1 VILADTSIWV
11 DHLRDGDATMT
22 AHLNAGLILMHPFVV
37 GELAMGNLPD
47 RAGLL
52 ATLRRLPTVL
62 KARDV
67 EVLDLIEREKLF
79 GRGLGF
85 VDTHLLASA
94 LLTEDATLWSRDRL
108 LHAAADRLGIAATVG
123 ARTRH

>member
-22 AHLNAGLILMHPFVV
+22 AHLNAGLIVVHPFVV
-37 GELAMGNLPD
+37 GELAMGNLPG

-52 ATLRRLPTVL
+52 ATLRKMPTVL
-62 KARDV
+62 KARDD

-85 VDTHLLASA
+85 VDTHLLAST
-94 LLTEDATLWSRDRL
+94 LLTDDAKLWTRDRR
-108 LHAAADRLGIAATVG
+108 LHAAAERLGVAASAG

>member
-1 VILADTSIWV
+1 MILADTSIWV

-37 GELAMGNLPD
+37 GELAMGNLPG

-52 ATLRRLPTVL
+52 ATLRKMPTVL
-62 KARDV
+62 KARDD

-94 LLTEDATLWSRDRL
+94 LLTDEATLWSRDHR
-108 LHAAADRLGIAATVG
+108 LHAAAERLGVAAGVG